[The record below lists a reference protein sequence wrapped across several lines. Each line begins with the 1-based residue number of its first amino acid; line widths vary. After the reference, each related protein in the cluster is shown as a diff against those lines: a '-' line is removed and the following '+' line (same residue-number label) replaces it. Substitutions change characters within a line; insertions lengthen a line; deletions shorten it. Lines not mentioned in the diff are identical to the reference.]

1 MKALHDVLG
10 KAMTDAVVNAEED
23 APVKKSKLPLII
35 GVVLA
40 IAGGG
45 GGFFAVSS
53 GLLPFGQSAEPE
65 EAHAVKEAPEGV
77 DSGESAEDIAQLAF
91 IEMEPIVI
99 TLRKAS
105 GIKHLRFNAQLEV
118 DLIHQAE
125 VEKVL
130 PRVVDVLNSYLRAL
144 ELEDLSDPMALP
156 RLRAQ
161 MLRRINIATG
171 QGRVRD
177 LLIMEFVLN

>member
-1 MKALHDVLG
+1 
-10 KAMTDAVVNAEED
+10 MTDAVVDTEE
-23 APVKKSKLPLII
+23 AVPAKKSKLPLIL

-40 IAGGG
+40 LVGGG
-45 GGFFAVSS
+45 GGFFAVQS
-53 GLLPFGQSAEPE
+53 GLLPFGQKAAPESAHVTE
-65 EAHAVKEAPEGV
+65 VAPEGV
-77 DSGESAEDIAQLAF
+77 DSGETAEDIANIAF

-99 TLRKAS
+99 SLRKAS
-105 GIKHLRFNAQLEV
+105 GIKHLRFRAQLEV
-118 DLIHQAE
+118 DLAHQAE

-130 PRVVDVLNSYLRAL
+130 PRVIDVLNSYLRAL
-144 ELEDLSDPMALP
+144 ELKDLTDPMALP
-156 RLRAQ
+156 KLRAQ

>member
-1 MKALHDVLG
+1 
-10 KAMTDAVVNAEED
+10 MTDAVVNAEED
-23 APVKKSKLPLII
+23 ATKPKSKLPLII

-45 GGFFAVSS
+45 GGFFAASS
-53 GLLPFGQSAEPE
+53 GLLPFGQSAE
-65 EAHAVKEAPEGV
+65 HADVPAAVAAPEGV
-77 DSGESAEDIAQLAF
+77 DSGESAADIAQLAF

-105 GIKHLRFNAQLEV
+105 GIKHLRFSAQLEV
-118 DLIHQAE
+118 DNIHQAE

>member
-1 MKALHDVLG
+1 
-10 KAMTDAVVNAEED
+10 MTDAVADVETNGPA
-23 APVKKSKLPLII
+23 KKGKMPLII
-35 GVVLA
+35 GLVLGIA
-40 IAGGG
+40 GAGGG
-45 GGFFAVSS
+45 FYAVQS
-53 GLLPFGQSAEPE
+53 GLLPFGNKAAQPAE
-65 EAHAVKEAPEGV
+65 HVTKEAPEGV
-77 DSGESAEDIAQLAF
+77 DKGESAEEIANLAF

-105 GIKHLRFNAQLEV
+105 GISQLRFRAQLEV
-118 DLIHQAE
+118 DQANQAE

-144 ELEDLSDPMALP
+144 ELEDLTDPMALP
-156 RLRAQ
+156 KIRAQ

-177 LLIMEFVLN
+177 LLIMDFVLN

>member
-1 MKALHDVLG
+1 M
-10 KAMTDAVVNAEED
+10 AE
-23 APVKKSKLPLII
+23 K
-35 GVVLA
+35 
-40 IAGGG
+40 
-45 GGFFAVSS
+45 
-53 GLLPFGQSAEPE
+53 
-65 EAHAVKEAPEGV
+65 APEGV
-77 DSGESAEDIAQLAF
+77 DSGETAEDIAKLAF

-118 DLIHQAE
+118 DALHQAE

>member
-1 MKALHDVLG
+1 
-10 KAMTDAVVNAEED
+10 MTDAVADVETDEPA
-23 APVKKSKLPLII
+23 KKSKMPLII
-35 GVVLA
+35 GVVLGLVGA
-40 IAGGG
+40 G
-45 GGFFAVSS
+45 GGFFAVQS
-53 GLLPFGQSAEPE
+53 GLLPFGQSAAPE
-65 EAHAVKEAPEGV
+65 KEHVAKEAPEGV
-77 DSGESAEDIAQLAF
+77 DKGESAEEIANLAY

-105 GIKHLRFNAQLEV
+105 GISQLRFGAQLEV
-118 DLIHQAE
+118 DLENQEE
-125 VEKVL
+125 VEKLL

-144 ELEDLSDPMALP
+144 ELEDLTDPMALP

-177 LLIMEFVLN
+177 LLIMNFVIN

>member
-1 MKALHDVLG
+1 
-10 KAMTDAVVNAEED
+10 MTDAVVNAEED

-40 IAGGG
+40 LVGGG
-45 GGFFAVSS
+45 GGFFAVQS
-53 GLLPFGQSAEPE
+53 GLLPFGQPAEPE
-65 EAHAVKEAPEGV
+65 AAHATEHAPEGV
-77 DSGESAEDIAQLAF
+77 DSGETAEDIAGLAF

-105 GIKHLRFNAQLEV
+105 AIKHLRFSANLEV

-156 RLRAQ
+156 KLRSQ

>member
-1 MKALHDVLG
+1 
-10 KAMTDAVVNAEED
+10 MTDAVADIETD
-23 APVKKSKLPLII
+23 GSAKKSKLPLII
-35 GVVLA
+35 GLVLC
-40 IAGGG
+40 IAGAG
-45 GGFFAVSS
+45 GGFFAVQS
-53 GLLPFGQSAEPE
+53 GLLPFGNTAAPSAEDV
-65 EAHAVKEAPEGV
+65 AKAAPEGV
-77 DSGESAEDIAQLAF
+77 DKGESAEEIANLAF

-105 GIKHLRFNAQLEV
+105 GISQLRFRAQLEV
-118 DLIHQAE
+118 NLADQVE

-144 ELEDLSDPMALP
+144 ELDDLTDPMALP
-156 RLRAQ
+156 KLRAQ

-177 LLIMEFVLN
+177 LLIMDFVLN

>member
-1 MKALHDVLG
+1 MNGMHDVLG
-10 KAMTDAVVNAEED
+10 IAMTDAVADVETDGSA
-23 APVKKSKLPLII
+23 KKGKMPLII
-35 GVVLA
+35 GLVLA
-40 IAGGG
+40 IAGAG
-45 GGFFAVSS
+45 GGFYAVQS
-53 GLLPFGQSAEPE
+53 GLLPFGNTSAPE
-65 EAHAVKEAPEGV
+65 VAHAAKEAPEGV
-77 DSGESAEDIAQLAF
+77 DKGESAEDIANLAF

-105 GIKHLRFNAQLEV
+105 GLNQLRFRAQLEV
-118 DLIHQAE
+118 TMADQAE

-144 ELEDLSDPMALP
+144 ELDDLTDPMALP
-156 RLRAQ
+156 KIRSQ

-177 LLIMEFVLN
+177 LLIMDFVLN

>member
-1 MKALHDVLG
+1 
-10 KAMTDAVVNAEED
+10 MTDAVVNAEED
-23 APVKKSKLPLII
+23 APVAKKSKLPMII

-40 IAGGG
+40 LVGGG
-45 GGFFAVSS
+45 GGFFAAQS
-53 GLLPFGQSAEPE
+53 GLLPFGQSASSE
-65 EAHAVKEAPEGV
+65 EMHAAEVAPEGV
-77 DSGESAEDIAQLAF
+77 DSGETAEDLANLAF
-91 IEMEPIVI
+91 IDMEPIVI

-105 GIKHLRFNAQLEV
+105 GLKHLRFRAQLEV
-118 DLIHQAE
+118 DIANQAA

-144 ELEDLSDPMALP
+144 ELEDLTDPMALP
-156 RLRAQ
+156 KLRAQ

-177 LLIMEFVLN
+177 LLIMDFVLN

>member
-1 MKALHDVLG
+1 
-10 KAMTDAVVNAEED
+10 MTDAVADIETNGSA
-23 APVKKSKLPLII
+23 KKSKMPLII
-35 GVVLA
+35 GLVLC
-40 IAGGG
+40 IAGAG
-45 GGFFAVSS
+45 GGFFAVQS
-53 GLLPFGQSAEPE
+53 GLLPFGNTSAQSAGDGAE
-65 EAHAVKEAPEGV
+65 ETPEGV
-77 DSGESAEDIAQLAF
+77 DKGESADEIANLAF

-105 GIKHLRFNAQLEV
+105 GVSQLRFRAQLEV
-118 DLIHQAE
+118 NQADQVE

-144 ELEDLSDPMALP
+144 ELEDLTDPMALP
-156 RLRAQ
+156 KLRAQ

-177 LLIMEFVLN
+177 LLIMDFVLN

>member
-1 MKALHDVLG
+1 
-10 KAMTDAVVNAEED
+10 MTDAVVNAEED

-53 GLLPFGQSAEPE
+53 GLLPFSQTAESE
-65 EAHAVKEAPEGV
+65 ETHAAEVAPEGV
-77 DSGESAEDIAQLAF
+77 GSGESAEDIAGLAF

-99 TLRKAS
+99 SLRKAS
-105 GIKHLRFNAQLEV
+105 GIKHLRFSANLEV
-118 DLIHQAE
+118 DQIHQAE

-144 ELEDLSDPMALP
+144 EIEDLSDPMALP
-156 RLRAQ
+156 KLRAQ

>member
-1 MKALHDVLG
+1 
-10 KAMTDAVVNAEED
+10 MTDAVVDTEEP
-23 APVKKSKLPLII
+23 AKKSKMPLII

-40 IAGGG
+40 VAGAG
-45 GGFFAVSS
+45 GGFFAVQS
-53 GLLPFGQSAEPE
+53 GLLPFGQKSAPE
-65 EAHAVKEAPEGV
+65 SAHMTEEAPEGV
-77 DSGESAEDIAQLAF
+77 DSGETAEDFAKLAF
-91 IEMEPIVI
+91 IEMEPIMI
-99 TLRKAS
+99 SLRKPS
-105 GIKHLRFNAQLEV
+105 GMMHLRFRAQLEV
-118 DLIHQAE
+118 DVAHQAE

-156 RLRAQ
+156 KLRAQ

-177 LLIMEFVLN
+177 LLIMDFVLN